1 MLEADS
7 QLAVYL
13 AHETQELL
21 QIFESV
27 RTATNT
33 DLATSAA
40 AGWCTGGG
48 GGDGSSLSV
57 HTIQDWLYCYQ
68 KCLGMLSI
76 IDVFIPTTVLLHV
89 VTMLFLLIYSYP
101 SVSHL

>member
-48 GGDGSSLSV
+48 GREMEVG
-57 HTIQDWLYCYQ
+57 
-68 KCLGMLSI
+68 
-76 IDVFIPTTVLLHV
+76 
-89 VTMLFLLIYSYP
+89 
-101 SVSHL
+101 

>member
-21 QIFESV
+21 QIYESV

-40 AGWCTGGG
+40 AGECAGVGCGGMVA
-48 GGDGSSLSV
+48 GSLFS
-57 HTIQDWLYCYQ
+57 YY
-68 KCLGMLSI
+68 LGCILLFPEFMSSFSI
-76 IDVFIPTTVLLHV
+76 IG
-89 VTMLFLLIYSYP
+89 LF
-101 SVSHL
+101 